1 MDGGQQ
7 WTPLQLAVLRV
18 LWERGE
24 ASVNDVHAALLDE
37 RGLAPTTVATVLA
50 RLAKQG
56 AVARRTEGRA
66 YLYRAR
72 LSEED
77 ARRRM
82 VGELTERLFEGDLSR
97 LVSHLLDA
105 HDVDAGELER
115 MRRMIEERARRGSE
129 EESDGSR

>member
-77 ARRRM
+77 ARRHM